1 MLSKFILSILLT
13 FSFAIEWVDYNGYK
27 INSKVIV
34 IKINNNVRKF
44 LISKFHWSSGYY
56 PYQ

>member
-27 INSKVIV
+27 INSNLTNK
-34 IKINNNVRKF
+34 KNFN
-44 LISKFHWSSGYY
+44 
-56 PYQ
+56 